1 MKKVYFLLHA
11 QDSLQHKRSVLY
23 IIYKLAHVALYEVSR
38 ARFVIDNADG
48 DRIVMC
54 IHAVHSEG
62 NQCKILV
69 APIELSVEMTL
80 RLKTAI
86 VGMSHVAQEML
97 CRKSHKG
104 DAVIEL
110 VANTDNLV
118 LIHVKLIGRIIV
130 LL

>member
-1 MKKVYFLLHA
+1 
-11 QDSLQHKRSVLY
+11 
-23 IIYKLAHVALYEVSR
+23 
-38 ARFVIDNADG
+38 
-48 DRIVMC
+48 MC
-54 IHAVHSEG
+54 THAVHSEG
-62 NQCKILV
+62 NQCEILV
-69 APIELSVEMTL
+69 ALIELSVEMTL

-97 CRKSHKG
+97 CRKCLKG